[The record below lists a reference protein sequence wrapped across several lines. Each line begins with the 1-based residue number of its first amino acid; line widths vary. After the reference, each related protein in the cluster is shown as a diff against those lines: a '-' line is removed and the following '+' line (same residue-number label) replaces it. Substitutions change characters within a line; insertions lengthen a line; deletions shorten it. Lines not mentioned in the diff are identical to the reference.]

1 MARHVII
8 INVILQARL
17 LHRSLNCKLL
27 LANYKTEKYVTKL
40 AGASLATKRDVC
52 LYLELHFRL
61 KLKLLKS
68 ALFFTTVSPMYG
80 KREQT

>member
-1 MARHVII
+1 MARHVFII
-8 INVILQARL
+8 KVVLQTRL
-17 LHRSLNCKLL
+17 LHRSLNCKPLL
-27 LANYKTEKYVTKL
+27 VNYKTGKYVTKL
-40 AGASLATKRDVC
+40 ASASPATKRDVC

-68 ALFFTTVSPMYG
+68 ALFFTSVSPMYG